1 MRQNFI
7 NQKYSV
13 VFDGYTERHF
23 IKDFERKY
31 QNSWEVTKL
40 SITES
45 LERIYN
51 LSGTKLIDVIC
62 ISNCDTFLTKFDFKV
77 ANTKESA
84 KTSGN
89 RCILDVCNKSLKIR
103 VLLVYGKMHI
113 DRSEHQE
120 TLWWKEKIMEN
131 FCLCCS

>member
-13 VFDGYTERHF
+13 EFDNFTERNY
-23 IKDFERKY
+23 IKDFEKKY
-31 QNSWEVTKL
+31 KGAWDATKL
-40 SITES
+40 SIVDS

-62 ISNCDTFLTKFDFKV
+62 ISNCNTFLTKFDFKV

-84 KTSGN
+84 KTGGN
-89 RCILDVCNKSLKIR
+89 RCILEVCNKNLKIKI
-103 VLLVYGKMHI
+103 LLVYGKYHI
-113 DRSEHQE
+113 SRSDGQE
-120 TLWWKEKIMEN
+120 TLWWKEKILEN
-131 FCLCCS
+131 FNLCCV